1 MIGWIILGTLALILA
16 VVLLTPVRARVTYD
30 RDGLTAR
37 IRYGPLKIQ
46 LYPRPVEE
54 KEKKEKKPKEK
65 KAKKEKTEKKKKTK
79 AKINREQIF
88 YSLEK
93 LPTVLGK
100 ALKRVGRRIV
110 ITPLQVYLLV
120 AGTDPA
126 DTAQLYGR
134 LTSAL
139 SGGLPVLQRTVRIRE
154 QDIRLYPDF
163 SEERMQCTADVGVCI
178 RPWDVLVIGV
188 CAGVSLVRWFLGFR
202 KLASPPPVEQEEDG
216 APKADNESGTT
227 GEAA

>member
-1 MIGWIILGTLALILA
+1 MIGWIVLGILALILA
-16 VVLLTPVRARVTYD
+16 VAVLTPVRVRVTYD
-30 RDGLTAR
+30 REAVTAQVGYGL
-37 IRYGPLKIQ
+37 LKLQ
-46 LYPRPVEE
+46 LYPRPTGKKE
-54 KEKKEKKPKEK
+54 KEKKETKP
-65 KAKKEKTEKKKKTK
+65 KKEKQKKKEAKKK

-93 LPTVLGK
+93 LPPVLGK
-100 ALKRVGRRIV
+100 ALKRVGRRV
-110 ITPLQVYLLV
+110 TITPLQVYLLV

-139 SGGLPVLQRTVRIRE
+139 ASGLPVLQRTVRVRE

-163 SEERMQCTADVGVCI
+163 AEDRMQCMADVGVAI

-202 KLASPPPVEQEEDG
+202 KLASPPPADG
-216 APKADNESGTT
+216 ASEPEKQDETT